1 MLSDIDETI
10 RQILVQVAGLDSSEV
25 EVSFEIPDREW
36 SAGISKPTLNCYLF
50 DMRENRE
57 LRQHGME
64 NMMQGGRVAFR
75 QRPVVYLDLTYL
87 ITAWTREV
95 EDEHRLLWHTLQ
107 TLLRFERLPE
117 QYLQGE
123 LRGSE
128 QPIYARTAMPEGVL
142 KSPGEFWT
150 ALENQIKPSISY
162 VITVS
167 LDRDRQSV
175 GPPVRTA
182 RLRIPADLEQNGRWG
197 WFGGVVRD
205 AAGAPVA
212 GATVRVEE
220 RGLETRTDNDGQFRL
235 RIPGPGSFT
244 LTARS
249 GELFQRR
256 SVTIPEPGY
265 DFSLGADAG
274 PSATQ
279 PGAS

>member
-1 MLSDIDETI
+1 MLSNLDETI
-10 RQILVQVAGLDSSEV
+10 RQILVQAGGLDSSEV

-50 DMRENRE
+50 DIRENRE

-64 NMMQGGRVAFR
+64 SVAQNGRVTFR
-75 QRPVVYLDLTYL
+75 QRPVVYFDLTYL

-95 EDEHRLLWHTLQ
+95 EDEHRLLWHILQ
-107 TLLRFERLPE
+107 TLLRFERLPD

-128 QPIYARTAMPEGVL
+128 LPIYARTAMPEGVL

-167 LDRDRQSV
+167 LDRDRLPV
-175 GPPVRTA
+175 GPPVFTA
-182 RLRIPADLEQNGRWG
+182 RLRVPADPDDTERWG
-197 WFGGVVRD
+197 WFGGTVRGGD
-205 AAGAPVA
+205 GAPLA

-220 RGLETRTDNDGQFRL
+220 RGLETRTDADGNFRL
-235 RIPGPGSFT
+235 RVPGPGTYT
-244 LTARS
+244 LSARL
-249 GELFQRR
+249 GDLIQQRR
-256 SVTIPEPGY
+256 VTIPEPVY
-265 DFSLGADAG
+265 DFSLGDAAG
-274 PSATQ
+274 PPAKR
-279 PGAS
+279 P

>member
-1 MLSDIDETI
+1 MLSNLDETI
-10 RQILVQVAGLDSSEV
+10 RQILVQAGGLDPSEV

-50 DMRENRE
+50 DIRENRE

-64 NMMQGGRVAFR
+64 SVPQNGRVGFR
-75 QRPVVYLDLTYL
+75 QRPVVFFDLTYL

-95 EDEHRLLWHTLQ
+95 EDEHRLLWHILQ

-123 LRGSE
+123 LHGRE

-167 LDRDRQSV
+167 LDRDQLSV
-175 GPPVRTA
+175 GPPVFTA
-182 RLRIPADLEQNGRWG
+182 RLRVPAERQPEERWG
-197 WFGGVVRD
+197 WFGGTVRD
-205 AAGAPVA
+205 GGAPVA
-212 GATVRVEE
+212 DAVVRVEE
-220 RGLETRTDNDGQFRL
+220 RGLEARTDADGNYRL
-235 RIPGPGSFT
+235 RLPGPGTYTIS
-244 LTARS
+244 ARK
-249 GELFQRR
+249 GELFQQRR
-256 SVTIPEPGY
+256 VTIPEPTY
-265 DFSLGADAG
+265 DLSFGEETG
-274 PSATQ
+274 
-279 PGAS
+279 